1 MTRIITRILYIVTS
15 SIYSIFPI
23 LLHTTWNISIY
34 TRNFLDYFSD
44 ISDFP
49 DYPIKIK

>member
-1 MTRIITRILYIVTS
+1 MTRIITRILS

-23 LLHTTWNISIY
+23 PLYTTLDTSIY
-34 TRNFLDYFSD
+34 TRNFLDYS
-44 ISDFP
+44 IILARLL